1 MNKHRLRPK
10 IITLQKLSA
19 EHKSSVRGCWSKFK
33 YRDGQILCIR
43 LKYRTGYCKHES
55 GLCATICWDSALVLV
70 ICLNQFNPLQI
81 SNLRG
86 SKLPSCWTLY
96 IYIYIITLNYFH
108 PFLYFFFSPSPRRYS
123 TSRTLRYNNIT
134 KYNFIY
140 LSKYLPTPTHTQRTH
155 TQNTHTKHAHRTH
168 THTRRINTHT
178 DTQNT
183 HLPKFPLRVVIKK

>member
-1 MNKHRLRPK
+1 M
-10 IITLQKLSA
+10 
-19 EHKSSVRGCWSKFK
+19 
-33 YRDGQILCIR
+33 
-43 LKYRTGYCKHES
+43 
-55 GLCATICWDSALVLV
+55 

-155 TQNTHTKHAHRTH
+155 TQNTHTEHAHRTH
-168 THTRRINTHT
+168 TTHTTHTHTHSHQHTYTNTHMFWGT
-178 DTQNT
+178 RQT
-183 HLPKFPLRVVIKK
+183 HIKIYVK